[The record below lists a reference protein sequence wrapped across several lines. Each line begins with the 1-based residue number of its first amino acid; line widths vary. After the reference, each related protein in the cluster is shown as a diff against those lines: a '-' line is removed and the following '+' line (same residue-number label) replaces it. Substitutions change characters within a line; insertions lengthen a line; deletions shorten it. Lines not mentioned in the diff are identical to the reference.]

1 MDELNSNTNDQL
13 MIIDSEEEN
22 SLLSS
27 SFVLQP
33 LLSDDQHE
41 ENDQYQLKT
50 PLCISQIY
58 EEEFFDHV
66 FLYIK

>member
-1 MDELNSNTNDQL
+1 MDELNSNPSDQL
-13 MIIDSEEEN
+13 LIIDSEEEKS
-22 SLLSS
+22 SL
-27 SFVLQP
+27 FILQP

-41 ENDQYQLKT
+41 ENCQYELKT